1 MVSKKTIKQYY
12 IYIAL
17 FIFLNIINTYMLT
30 IQNIN
35 RYIAPFRHTFIGEIN
50 SFLGNFSVLFFL
62 LLIMFLIFKNAKS
75 RMKSLFYVTLF
86 LNIIIYFLGLFNLFF
101 GTSFSMASVTIFKN
115 PAGGFALGVI
125 VESLLELITY
135 WRIIVFIPFIVL
147 WIFYLKSNKE
157 ELKAFVFPLRIKR
170 YFSGFLSIV
179 LILYSAVFIYY
190 NSYQNTLPLNA
201 VKSTFAIQNLGVY
214 PYYIGELL
222 GEPFELNYRSFLSI
236 ESDEELAEKFQL
248 YNKNRS
254 SYTNFFDQQIYSN
267 RLTTNQAVDGLFVDP
282 SIANGDQLHGI
293 LADRNIV
300 LVQIESL
307 NHFLLEIDSTN
318 AFLPFL
324 NQIMQESFVFNHF
337 YNNVGMGVS
346 SDGELAVLT
355 GLYPMG
361 DRTLYWDYQ
370 KINYELN
377 SIINYFNEK
386 DYYTKAIHGDVEDFY
401 NRDIVYPNLFK
412 FDEFYSLEDFISDG
426 YNVKNGYVFN
436 EELGSVHHSPWVSDY
451 YLADYVHQYG
461 HTFEDDMRFM
471 MFPVT
476 MMPHTPF
483 DYGVEGTSKAI
494 YPQYADLISTLTL
507 KYINYTQYYDD
518 TIKRFFVGDQNE
530 SQILDNTVYI
540 FYSDHGSGLKNG
552 DLDILYD
559 RELSVLETRQ
569 ILQQGIGFIYVPGD
583 ENIDLGGFSIRKGLL
598 TGQQNLVR
606 SQVDLYRTI
615 IELFDLPAGTDSYFG
630 VHGLSKEPTFALDN
644 RLMDVVLDDY
654 FYSMRNKANVFPKD
668 QEVSDDIFNYIFEF
682 KLLSDYLLTK
692 GNMQAIV
699 NQAILDL
706 GDS

>member
-1 MVSKKTIKQYY
+1 MVSKKTRKQYY
-12 IYIAL
+12 IYISL
-17 FIFLNIINTYMLT
+17 FIFLNIINTYALT
-30 IQNIN
+30 VQNIN

-62 LLIMFLIFKNAKS
+62 LLVVFLIFNNAKS
-75 RMKSLFYVTLF
+75 RMKVLFYVTLF
-86 LNIIIYFLGLFNLFF
+86 LNIMIYFLGLFNLFF
-101 GTSFSMASVTIFKN
+101 GTSFSMAARTIFKN
-115 PAGGFALGVI
+115 PAGGFALGVL
-125 VESLLELITY
+125 VESFLELFTY

-147 WIFYLKSNKE
+147 WIFYLKSNRE
-157 ELKAFVFPLRIKR
+157 ELKSYVFPLRFKR
-170 YFSGFLSIV
+170 YLSGFLSVI
-179 LILYSAVFIYY
+179 LILYSAISIYY

-214 PYYIGELL
+214 PYYIGEFL
-222 GEPFELNYRSFLSI
+222 GEPFELNYRAFLNI
-236 ESDEELAEKFQL
+236 ESDEELAEKFQS

-254 SYTNFFDQQIYSN
+254 SYVNFFDQQNYSN
-267 RLTTNQAVDGLFVDP
+267 RLTLNQAVDSIYIDP

-293 LADRNIV
+293 LAGRNIV

-307 NHFLLEIDSTN
+307 NHFLLEIDATN

-324 NQIMQESFVFNHF
+324 NQIMQESFVFNNF

-377 SIINYFNEK
+377 SIVNYFNQK
-386 DYYTKAIHGDVEDFY
+386 SYYTKAIHGDVENFY
-401 NRDIVYPNLFK
+401 NRNNVYPNLMK
-412 FDEFYSLEDFISDG
+412 FNEFYSLEDFITDG
-426 YNVKNGYVFN
+426 YNVKEGYIYN
-436 EELGSVHHSPWVSDY
+436 QALGSVHHSPWVSDY
-451 YLADYVHQYG
+451 YLADYVYQYG
-461 HTFEDDMRFM
+461 QTFQDDERFM
-471 MFPVT
+471 LFPVT

-483 DYGVEGTSKAI
+483 DYGVEGVSKAI

-507 KYINYTQYYDD
+507 KYINYTEYYDE

-530 SQILDNTVYI
+530 NQILDNTVYI

-552 DLDILYD
+552 DLDILYN

-569 ILQQGIGFIYVPGD
+569 ILQKGIGFIYVPG
-583 ENIDLGGFSIRKGLL
+583 EESIDLGSYSIKKGLL
-598 TGQQNLVR
+598 TGQQDLVR

-615 IELFDLPAGTDSYFG
+615 IELFDLPVGTDSYFG

-654 FYSMRNKANVFPKD
+654 FYSMRNPANVFPANQNVSK
-668 QEVSDDIFNYIFEF
+668 EVYQYIFEF

-692 GNMQAIV
+692 GNMQAII
-699 NQAILDL
+699 NQAIIDL
-706 GDS
+706 GD

>member
-12 IYIAL
+12 IYITL
-17 FIFLNIINTYMLT
+17 FIFLNIMNTYVLT
-30 IQNIN
+30 VQNIN
-35 RYIAPFRHTFIGEIN
+35 RYIAPFRHTLIGEIN
-50 SFLGNFSVLFFL
+50 SFLGNFSVLFFVL
-62 LLIMFLIFKNAKS
+62 LVVFLIFNNAKS
-75 RMKSLFYVTLF
+75 RMKVLFYITLF
-86 LNIIIYFLGLFNLFF
+86 LNIMIYFLGLFNLFF
-101 GTSFSMASVTIFKN
+101 GTSFSMAARTIFKN
-115 PAGGFALGVI
+115 PAGGFAIGVL
-125 VESLLELITY
+125 VESFLELFTY
-135 WRIIVFIPFIVL
+135 WRIIVFIPFFIL
-147 WIFYLKSNKE
+147 WIFYLKSNRE
-157 ELKAFVFPLRIKR
+157 ELKKYVFPLRFKR
-170 YFSGFLSIV
+170 YASGFLSVI
-179 LILYSAVFIYY
+179 LILYSAISIYY
-190 NSYQNTLPLNA
+190 HSYQNTLPLNA

-214 PYYIGELL
+214 PYYIGEIL
-222 GEPFELNYRSFLSI
+222 GEPFELNYRSFLNI
-236 ESDEELAEKFQL
+236 ESDKELAEKFQS

-254 SYTNFFDQQIYSN
+254 SYVNFFDQQTYSN
-267 RLTTNQAVDGLFVDP
+267 RLTLEQAVDTIYIDSSL
-282 SIANGDQLHGI
+282 ANGDQLHGI

-307 NHFLLEIDSTN
+307 NHFLLEIDATN

-324 NQIMQESFVFNHF
+324 NQIMQESFVFNNF

-377 SIINYFNEK
+377 SIVNYFNQK
-386 DYYTKAIHGDVEDFY
+386 NYYTKAIHGDVENFY
-401 NRDIVYPNLFK
+401 NRNEIYPNLMK
-412 FDEFYSLEDFISDG
+412 FDEFYSLEDFIRDG
-426 YNVKNGYVFN
+426 YDVKNGYIYNQV
-436 EELGSVHHSPWVSDY
+436 LGSVHHSPWVSDY
-451 YLADYVHQYG
+451 YLADYVYQYG
-461 HTFEDDMRFM
+461 QTFEENEKFM
-471 MFPVT
+471 FFPVT

-483 DYGVEGTSKAI
+483 DYGVEGASKDI

-507 KYINYTQYYDD
+507 KYINYTEYYDE

-530 SQILDNTVYI
+530 NQILDNTVYI

-569 ILQQGIGFIYVPGD
+569 ILQKGIGFIYVPG
-583 ENIDLGGFSIRKGLL
+583 EEIIDLGNYSIKKGLL

-654 FYSMRNKANVFPKD
+654 FYSMRNSSNVFPSNQNVSK
-668 QEVSDDIFNYIFEF
+668 EVYRYILEF

-692 GNMQAIV
+692 GNMQAII
-699 NQAILDL
+699 NQAIIDL
-706 GDS
+706 GDQ